1 MNENV
6 TMDAAACVSLM
17 KCEER
22 WRADLCQGL
31 IKDKQE
37 AFHKKADALPL
48 RQPIINL
55 PLDIEAFYFKLH

>member
-48 RQPIINL
+48 CRSDSL
-55 PLDIEAFYFKLH
+55 